1 MVGKTSSHQV
11 PPHIWEIG
19 TCVMERIVRDM
30 MDIIDVLDWNLF
42 MMEMKD
48 RSGHHRKPLNY
59 IDCAMSVT
67 AKNSIW

>member
-1 MVGKTSSHQV
+1 M
-11 PPHIWEIG
+11 EMIG
-19 TCVMERIVRDM
+19 REM
-30 MDIIDVLDWNLF
+30 MDIIDVPDWKLF

-59 IDCAMSVT
+59 IDYAMSVT